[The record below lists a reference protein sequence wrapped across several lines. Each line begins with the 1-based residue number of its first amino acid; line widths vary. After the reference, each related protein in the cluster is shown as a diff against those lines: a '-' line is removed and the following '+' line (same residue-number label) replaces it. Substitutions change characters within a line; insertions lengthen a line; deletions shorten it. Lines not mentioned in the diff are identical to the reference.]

1 MHFSTLVTSVALMST
16 TGWAQYV
23 LEDDFMAD
31 GKFFDQFSFFTA
43 GDPTHGFVDYI
54 DQSSASDGGLINVT
68 SSSVYMG
75 VDYTNVATSAGRQ
88 SVRITSNKS
97 YNSGLVIL
105 DLEHMPGGICGT
117 WPAFWMVGPDWP
129 SNGEIDIIEGVN
141 DQSVNDMT
149 LHTGP
154 GCTISDNGGFSG
166 EITTKDCDVNA
177 AGQDTNA
184 GCQIKTDDTN
194 TYGSG
199 FNANKGGVYAT
210 EWTESAI
217 SIFFFPRGSIPSDIS
232 GGSPDPSGW
241 GKPLASFQGGCD
253 ISSMFK
259 EQQIVFDTTFCGD
272 WAGNTWSSSS
282 CSSKAATCNAF
293 VQNNPSAFADAYWT
307 VNSLKVYQAGSESS
321 STAAPSSTVYSA
333 PMTSTIAVST
343 TSTVAEPT
351 SIPVTSI
358 EPSVPV
364 TSVEPPAPT
373 LQPTTFAS
381 TTKPA
386 WSSRTWTGH
395 HTPVMR
401 NASVTYSAGNATDA
415 YAPTASGTATGIP
428 FGTAPLGTA
437 PVGIAAIETASSSV
451 ASTPGFTMPYFPI
464 TSSSTVAV
472 DAIPTSATAAVETA
486 TSASDGITGSR
497 EFGAVDSYSSSR
509 DYREREREDRYSGGG
524 RDRGSDRRPDRDY
537 DRRAVRRD
545 DDDRRRDTRRGDRD
559 LFDDRR
565 RGGARDGARD
575 DRRGGDQ
582 DRDRTRA
589 LERDDMKQLEQQSR
603 QKSASP
609 ERKPKE
615 PTPDLTDVA
624 PVTTRKRRLNQW
636 DIKPPGYENVTAEQ
650 AKLSGMFPLP
660 GAPRQQ
666 PMDPSRL
673 QAFMAQPGNQANPN
687 ALKPST
693 ARQSKRLFVYNLPAT
708 ATDDSVSEFFNLQL
722 NGLNVTRGADPCIS
736 AQMNKGSG
744 YALLEFKTSEDA
756 TNAMALNGITMEPEA
771 MDTTNGATNG
781 DAHKGLD
788 IRRPKDYIVP
798 AVTDETANEAGIL
811 SNIVPDTQNKI
822 SITNI
827 PLYLDEAQMQ
837 ELLQSFG
844 ELKSFI
850 LVKDTSS
857 EQSRG
862 IAFCEYMDPSVTD
875 AAVDSLHGMEL
886 GDAALRVKRA
896 SIGIQQ
902 VNSEMSVNAM
912 SLIAGTELKEGAD
925 TGRVLCLMNMI
936 TPEELMDAEE
946 SEEILEDIKE
956 ECSKYGNLLETKMPR
971 GSSGNRQAAGIGKI
985 YVKYEDAASAQK
997 ALAALAGRKFA
1008 DRTVVVTYFGEEYFD
1023 VGAW

>member
-1 MHFSTLVTSVALMST
+1 MST

-23 LEDDFMAD
+23 LGDDFMAD

-43 GDPTHGFVDYI
+43 GDPTHGFVDYV

-141 DQSVNDMT
+141 DQTVNDMT

-166 EITTKDCDVNA
+166 VITTKNCDVNA

-184 GCQIKTDDTN
+184 GCQIKTDNMN
-194 TYGSG
+194 TYGTG

-210 EWTESAI
+210 EWTDSAI

-232 GGSPDPSGW
+232 SGSPDPSGW

-253 ISSMFK
+253 ISSTFK

-307 VNSLKVYQAGSESS
+307 VNSLKVYQAGAGGP
-321 STAAPSSTVYSA
+321 STVVPTSTVYSA
-333 PMTSTIAVST
+333 PMTSTVAVST

-351 SIPVTSI
+351 SIPVSSI
-358 EPSVPV
+358 
-364 TSVEPPAPT
+364 EPPAPT
-373 LQPTTFAS
+373 LQPTTFSS

-386 WSSRTWTGH
+386 WSSRIWTGH

-415 YAPTASGTATGIP
+415 YAPTASGTATGLP

-437 PVGIAAIETASSSV
+437 PVGTAAIETALSSV
-451 ASTPGFTMPYFPI
+451 TFTPGFTMPYLTI

-472 DAIPTSATAAVETA
+472 DTLPTSATAAIETA
-486 TSASDGITGSR
+486 TGASAGITSSPTILARRPPTRPRWSR
-497 EFGAVDSYSSSR
+497 PPPPLPIPET
-509 DYREREREDRYSGGG
+509 ERHWKRRRQKPRVRRHNGGG

-693 ARQSKRLFVYNLPAT
+693 ARQSKRLFVYNLPAI
-708 ATDDSVSEFFNLQL
+708 ATDDSVSDFFNLQL

-985 YVKYEDAASAQK
+985 YVKYEDSASAQK